1 MQDRMLVFARVG
13 VLCVLALSG
22 RFVSAQ
28 EKAAPSTA
36 QVHVTDASRKP
47 PPQAGCPVVPSSP
60 WS

>member
-1 MQDRMLVFARVG
+1 MQDRMLVVARLG

-36 QVHVTDASRKP
+36 QVRR
-47 PPQAGCPVVPSSP
+47 
-60 WS
+60 